1 MKAEAGENSLQERE
15 GRNEEENRFKIDK
28 SKMEYESNGKKK
40 VENENK
46 WNGKKNWIS
55 ESQSNRND
63 QYNLVVQ
70 ARRQESLFSTLELIV
85 VYAVF

>member
-1 MKAEAGENSLQERE
+1 MKT
-15 GRNEEENRFKIDK
+15 KIDLRVDK
-28 SKMEYESNGKKK
+28 SKIEHESNGKKK

-46 WNGKKNWIS
+46 WNDKKNWIS

-63 QYNLVVQ
+63 QYDLVVQ

>member
-1 MKAEAGENSLQERE
+1 MKR
-15 GRNEEENRFKIDK
+15 KIDLRVDK

>member
-1 MKAEAGENSLQERE
+1 MKR
-15 GRNEEENRFKIDK
+15 KIDLRVDK

-63 QYNLVVQ
+63 QYDLVVQ